1 MPTTFEQRLPVTV
14 SLIVIEYLPVNSQF
28 VDEAL
33 RFPWLAKGGPGNAN
47 STSHRWPN
55 PVVVPLMPKRPEPAN
70 VTASVGVQENVAGGT
85 AGARWPLVPPPLGET
100 TAMFKGAE
108 PKMIVPPVNSSVKG
122 CEKAGTEAKN
132 TIVNASRDLIAVSIV
147 AAA

>member
-1 MPTTFEQRLPVTV
+1 M
-14 SLIVIEYLPVNSQF
+14 
-28 VDEAL
+28 
-33 RFPWLAKGGPGNAN
+33 AKGGPGNAT

-70 VTASVGVQENVAGGT
+70 VTVSVGVQESVAGGT

-122 CEKAGTEAKN
+122 CEKAGTEGKH
-132 TIVNASRDLIAVSIV
+132 TIVNASPHLIAVSIG